1 MKKGEIIRMYQELDL
16 ELSEFLASLT
26 KEEKNADLNGKW
38 SVNQNIDHLN
48 KVLLPLNKALSK
60 PKFLLRY
67 GFGKPNRPGRNYD
80 ALVQRYHEKAQGPAV
95 APEIYKANENLVL
108 GTQDLEGTYQA
119 LSLKF
124 LKIVEQKWSE
134 AQLDNYLL
142 AHPLLGKLTIR
153 EILYFV
159 HWHTNHHFEAIK
171 KIRGN

>member
-1 MKKGEIIRMYQELDL
+1 MQKGEIIKMYQVLNA
-16 ELSEFLASLT
+16 ELSEFLTPLT
-26 KEEKNADLNGKW
+26 KEEKSVDLEGKW

-48 KVLLPLNKALSK
+48 KVLIPLTKALSK

-67 GFGKPNRPGRNYD
+67 GFGKPNRPGRNYE

-95 APEIYKANENLVL
+95 APEIYKANENRNLA
-108 GTQDLEGTYQA
+108 TQDLEGTYQA

-124 LKIVEQKWSE
+124 LKIVERKWSE

-159 HWHTNHHFEAIK
+159 HWHTNHHFEAIQ
-171 KIRGN
+171 KIRN

>member
-1 MKKGEIIRMYQELDL
+1 MKKGEIIKMYQELNA
-16 ELSEFLASLT
+16 EISEFLAPLS
-26 KEEKNADLNGKW
+26 KEEKSADLNGKW

-48 KVLLPLNKALSK
+48 KVLIPLNKALSK
-60 PKFLLRY
+60 PK
-67 GFGKPNRPGRNYD
+67 
-80 ALVQRYHEKAQGPAV
+80 QGPAV

-124 LKIVEQKWSE
+124 LKIVERKWSE